1 MKRKTV
7 LAISAIVLLT
17 ARANGAGPFENPWKR
32 PVLAWQPTQDVR
44 RDAELPWTVADYE
57 RLFGRRPEGRGL
69 KFITDTYDRLVKRVG
84 CKRARNWYGCV
95 LEGLTDF
102 TPAGD
107 ELVRAWNDYGRL
119 AFFGL
124 EPARTAQA
132 LEGLARCG
140 GTPGGYLASHG
151 VPAFAMYEDV
161 QTFPWDAEQIE
172 FPKENIWVR
181 GKRTVRAKD
190 FGWDAEDATD
200 CIRRALEVDA
210 DIVVLDRMKTP
221 WRVGETIQVP
231 ADRTIV
237 FEKGVRVVGTKMAQK
252 SNTRDSMFLICNV
265 ENVALIGR
273 GDVQVG
279 WYPDGATRDRFL
291 KGEGGCGIVIRDSR
305 NVLVRGVR
313 SCECGCDGL
322 NVGGGGVACANVYVE
337 DVILD
342 HNARQALTLS
352 GCRDVFFRN
361 VQFLN
366 TRGAQPMC
374 GVDFEPN
381 YPMEAIYNIYF
392 IGCRFNNNIGGN
404 VMFSAYSFYPITV
417 MFKDCE
423 MGPDCTAVYL
433 GARVGIYTGNR
444 TDAPSDIIFDGCTIR
459 GRGAYSPVN
468 VLWANL
474 FHVTFRGC
482 SIVQSDGDRG
492 TMSPVRYDL
501 NYEFYNPR
509 TGDRSWYQKEGS
521 LVFDGT
527 RVKGWKDSPAIS
539 YDDMFGH
546 YSVSNVFGSVKMNGR
561 FVSMDKFRHRATDF
575 AFQEV
580 SPEIRPEDLRAPKRT
595 LKSRNG
601 EVRFVERPPWWL
613 DVYSYELYA
622 SLEEGSYACRKF
634 EKDDAGMIQVNKRG
648 YAFRSMSTGGFFWL
662 AAPSTVYFEVPA
674 GRGEAV
680 LKLVGAQDIELLKGH
695 KHVVRRYMREDNRE
709 GHVFVRIRRERQPQ
723 IYGLRANRGGLT
735 FKLFAPFSGVVAT
748 DPASLP
754 VYVPPVKVAASGEM
768 EGGDET

>member
-7 LAISAIVLLT
+7 FAISAIVLLT
-17 ARANGAGPFENPWKR
+17 AGANGASPFENPWKR
-32 PVLAWQPTQDVR
+32 PVQAWQPTQDVR

-69 KFITDTYDRLVKRVG
+69 KFISETYDRLVKRVG

-102 TPAGD
+102 TLTGG
-107 ELVRAWNDYGRL
+107 ELERAWNDYGRR

-140 GTPGGYLASHG
+140 GTPSGHLASHG
-151 VPAFAMYEDV
+151 VQALAMYEDV
-161 QTFPWDAEQIE
+161 QSFPLDTEQMK
-172 FPKENIWVR
+172 FPKENIWVS
-181 GKRTVRAKD
+181 GKRTVRAKT
-190 FGWDAEDATD
+190 FGWDPEDATD
-200 CIRRALEVDA
+200 CIRRALEADA

-221 WRVGETIQVP
+221 WRVGDTIRVP
-231 ADRTIV
+231 ANRTIV
-237 FEKGVRVVGTKMAQK
+237 FENGVRVVGTEMAQ
-252 SNTRDSMFLICNV
+252 SFNTCDAMFVIRNV
-265 ENVALIGR
+265 ENVALIGK
-273 GDVQVG
+273 GDVQIG

-291 KGEGGCGIVIRDSR
+291 KGEGGCGIVIGDSR
-305 NVLVRGVR
+305 NVLVRGIRV
-313 SCECGCDGL
+313 CECGCDGL
-322 NVGGGGVACANVYVE
+322 MVGGGGVACSNIYVE
-337 DVILD
+337 DVVLD

-366 TRGAQPMC
+366 TCGAQPMC

-381 YPMEAIYNIYF
+381 YPAEAIYNIYF
-392 IGCRFNNNIGGN
+392 MGCRFNNNIGGN

-423 MGPDCTAVYL
+423 MGPDRTAIYL

-459 GRGAYSPVN
+459 GRGAYLPI
-468 VLWANL
+468 LIAWANL

-527 RVKGWKDSPAIS
+527 RVKGWKDAPVIT
-539 YDDMFGH
+539 YNDMFGH

-561 FVSMDKFRHRATDF
+561 SVSMDKFRHRATDF

-613 DVYSYELYA
+613 DVYSYELYV
-622 SLEEGSYACRKF
+622 SREDGSYACRKI
-634 EKDDAGMIQVNKRG
+634 EKDTAGMIQVNKRG
-648 YAFRSMSTGGFFWL
+648 YAFRSTSTGGFFWL

-680 LKLVGAQDIELLKGH
+680 LKLVGAQDVELLKGR
-695 KHVVRRYMREDNRE
+695 KHVVRRYVREDNRE
-709 GHVFVRIRRERQPQ
+709 GHVFVRIRRERKPQ
-723 IYGLRANRGGLT
+723 VYGLRANSGNLV
-735 FKLFAPFSGVVAT
+735 FKLFDPFSGVVAT

-754 VYVPPVKVAASGEM
+754 VYVPPVKVAMDGEK
-768 EGGDET
+768 ERGDET